1 MQLSIRYS
9 MEIQMQN
16 KILEELKEIKSL
28 LTKKVSDRWLNI
40 NEVSDYTSLSHSTL
54 RRAINRA
61 ELKVSR
67 KTGKLLFNINDVK
80 KWLSNG

>member
-1 MQLSIRYS
+1 MNIT
-9 MEIQMQN
+9 
-16 KILEELKEIKSL
+16 ILEELREIKAL
-28 LTKKVSDRWLNI
+28 ITKKVSDRWLNI

-54 RRAINRA
+54 RRAINRG

-80 KWLSNG
+80 RWLNG